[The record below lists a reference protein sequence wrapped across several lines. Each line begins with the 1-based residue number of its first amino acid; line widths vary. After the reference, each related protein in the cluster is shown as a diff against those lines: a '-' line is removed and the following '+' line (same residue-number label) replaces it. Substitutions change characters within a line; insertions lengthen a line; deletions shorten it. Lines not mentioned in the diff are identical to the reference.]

1 MIFFCFF
8 GTPSQKRKTKIL
20 LKKSSTRK
28 KNSICNLL
36 CKSLV
41 IVILEYP
48 FLRYCTII
56 HVPYRSLNKNLV
68 YSPNQLFPLSKNSL
82 LELQCLVSDLDN
94 KNVKELV
101 TLFLFRLQ
109 KSICFCISL
118 LTCSPL
124 MHTTSTVFAEQRLNV
139 N

>member
-1 MIFFCFF
+1 MDIIVLCPLKRQCEEKIHYSLQPYYRIPSFVKQIHPKRFFCFF
-8 GTPSQKRKTKIL
+8 GTPSQKRKAKIL

-56 HVPYRSLNKNLV
+56 HVPYRSLNK
-68 YSPNQLFPLSKNSL
+68 K
-82 LELQCLVSDLDN
+82 
-94 KNVKELV
+94 
-101 TLFLFRLQ
+101 
-109 KSICFCISL
+109 
-118 LTCSPL
+118 
-124 MHTTSTVFAEQRLNV
+124 
-139 N
+139 